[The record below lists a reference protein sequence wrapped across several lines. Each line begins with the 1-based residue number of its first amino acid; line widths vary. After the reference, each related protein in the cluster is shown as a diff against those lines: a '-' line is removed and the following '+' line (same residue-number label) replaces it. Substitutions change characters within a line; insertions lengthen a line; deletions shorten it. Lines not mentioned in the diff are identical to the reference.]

1 LAAGGFFFVFFFQT
15 GGAGARLGL
24 GFGFKKTNKPNNV
37 PERSYGSFSR
47 SFWLPSDADEEH
59 VDASFEDGVLT
70 KRLPKTQARKP
81 RASAV
86 K

>member
-1 LAAGGFFFVFFFQT
+1 LEVWKPRDAAAKRHRAARFPNFQT
-15 GGAGARLGL
+15 
-24 GFGFKKTNKPNNV
+24 NNV

>member
-1 LAAGGFFFVFFFQT
+1 LFLFLFFSTPRAAPAPPPGR
-15 GGAGARLGL
+15 ARS
-24 GFGFKKTNKPNNV
+24 KNSKTNNV